1 MCYNKFMLNEILLK
15 NGIELS
21 SSQIEKFEKY
31 QKLIL
36 EYNAR
41 FNITGITDDEGITVK
56 HFLDSL
62 KGAKRFN
69 KGEKII
75 EIGSGGGFPSVPLKI
90 FNEDLDFTLVEA
102 TGKKCTF
109 LNVVKSELNFENFK
123 VLNARCEDLSKKEE
137 YREKFDIVTA
147 RAVAPMSSL
156 CEYCLPFLKVGGK
169 FVAYKTGEESEIKDA
184 ERVGKI
190 LGARVKSVETYTLP
204 ENGERALIIMEKICQ
219 TDKKYPRGQGKE
231 RSKPL

>member
-1 MCYNKFMLNEILLK
+1 MLREIFVENK
-15 NGIELS
+15 IELTLT
-21 SSQIEKFEKY
+21 QIEKFERY
-31 QKLIL
+31 EKLML
-36 EYNAR
+36 EYNDK
-41 FNITGITDDEGITVK
+41 FNITGITDEKGVTVK

-62 KGAKRFN
+62 QGVSFFKS
-69 KGEKII
+69 GEKII

-90 FNEDLDFTLVEA
+90 FNENLDFTLVEA

-109 LNVVKSELNFENFK
+109 LNVVKKELGFENFE
-123 VLNARCEDLSKKEE
+123 VINARCEDLAKKENF
-137 YREKFDIVTA
+137 REKFDKVTA

-156 CEYCLPFLKVGGK
+156 CEYCLPFLKVGGE
-169 FVAYKTGEESEIKDA
+169 FIAYKTAEELKEA

-190 LGARVKSVETYTLP
+190 LGARVKSVEKYSLP
-204 ENGERALIIMEKICQ
+204 ENGERALIIMEKNYQ